1 VNAYGIT
8 RFCCCHSLVQFFGK
22 VNFKAATIMRVL
34 GDAHILTGH
43 LAKVNPISGFFPFR
57 TFPSAPIMQMSQTR
71 GDMP

>member
-1 VNAYGIT
+1 
-8 RFCCCHSLVQFFGK
+8 

-71 GDMP
+71 GDLP